1 MFIFHAIIPP
11 LRLVCLNLNE
21 KQNSNQNGQVV
32 VLVKTF
38 DHFDKFQPF
47 QQSCKIVKEF
57 ETKIYIRI

>member
-11 LRLVCLNLNE
+11 LMLVCLNLNE
-21 KQNSNQNGQVV
+21 KQNSNQNGKVV

-57 ETKIYIRI
+57 ETEIYIRI